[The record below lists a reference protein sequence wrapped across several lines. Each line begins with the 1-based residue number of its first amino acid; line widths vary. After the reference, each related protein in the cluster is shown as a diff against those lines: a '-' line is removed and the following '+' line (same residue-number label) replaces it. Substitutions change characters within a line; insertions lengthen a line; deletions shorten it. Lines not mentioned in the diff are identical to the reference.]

1 MQHPFWL
8 IELQIDNPFDDQFP
22 LARTDL
28 VATDRTVEAKTKC
41 DFGTFVALPANERPG
56 GAVDIVGAIY
66 ANTRCDHLSA

>member
-1 MQHPFWL
+1 MRHPFWL

-41 DFGTFVALPANERPG
+41 DFGTFFRRRSGE
-56 GAVDIVGAIY
+56 
-66 ANTRCDHLSA
+66 